1 MIRELEGEG
10 MRIVKRLL
18 PLISRVL
25 IEVDREGMMA
35 GIVVMLEITSVP
47 RRRNAAF
54 GCMGRPGWGDT
65 GLHKI

>member
-10 MRIVKRLL
+10 MRLVKRLL

-35 GIVVMLEITSVP
+35 GTVVMLEITNVP
-47 RRRNAAF
+47 KRRNAAF
-54 GCMGRPGWGDT
+54 GRMVRSGWGDT
-65 GLHKI
+65 GLYKI